1 MFNEIYCNRSRLST
15 SNVVEAYVYDMM
27 STTCSAMLILTSP
40 LSIKF
45 AILELGNRRKTGDD
59 DGEGCC
65 NVSSYRECHTFWNL
79 LVFSSKREMFS
90 TGAFSY
96 SFYF

>member
-1 MFNEIYCNRSRLST
+1 M
-15 SNVVEAYVYDMM
+15 VEAYVYDTHLL
-27 STTCSAMLILTSP
+27 TTCSVMLILTSP